1 MTAFTPVGI
10 DIASKKFD
18 AAIWIEEK
26 KYKNTVCANTPTGFH
41 AFLLWLSALWAMS
54 YLYGSNRCL

>member
-26 KYKNTVCANTPTGFH
+26 KYKNKVFANTPTGFH
-41 AFLLWLSALWAMS
+41 AFLLWLAP
-54 YLYGSNRCL
+54 